1 MTKTTILLM
10 ILCSL
15 FCSCIQEKSQDV
27 ELAKTSLFG
36 ESSITD
42 VEVERGKY
50 LVEIMDCSTCHTPKK
65 MTAQGPVPDE
75 SRLLSGYPA
84 NDLLPDIVPEAMG
97 PGKWLLFNGD
107 LTAAVGPWGISFG
120 ANLTPHPSGIGTW
133 SFSQFKKAVT
143 EGKHKGLEGGRSLLP
158 PMPWQTYSK
167 VKEDDLKAIFA
178 YLKTIPAIE
187 NIVPAPIPP
196 G

>member
-1 MTKTTILLM
+1 MKEVTIFLL
-10 ILCSL
+10 IVCSL
-15 FCSCIQEKSQDV
+15 FFSCVEEKGNDV
-27 ELAKTSLFG
+27 QLASTSVFEAPTRINKEL
-36 ESSITD
+36 
-42 VEVERGKY
+42 ERGKY
-50 LVEIMDCSTCHTPKK
+50 LVEIMDCNTCHTPKK
-65 MTAQGPVPDE
+65 MTGQGPVPDL

-84 NDLLPDIVPEAMG
+84 NDPLPEIVPEAVG

-107 LTAAVGPWGISFG
+107 LTAAVGPWGVSFG

-133 SFSQFKKAVT
+133 SFAQFKKAIT
-143 EGKHKGLEGGRSLLP
+143 EGKHKGLDGGRTLLP

-167 VKEDDLKAIFA
+167 VKEEDLRAIFA

-187 NIVPAPIPP
+187 NVVPAPIPP